1 MLRNEFKNARKSKD
15 SNFTLEFIEFIDQII
30 IAPNF
35 DLSEVR
41 FYMLQKSSTFSGIL
55 YHPESISLVYTI

>member
-15 SNFTLEFIEFIDQII
+15 SNFTLEFIDQII